1 MTPLQHA
8 DPVSLFLV
16 LLALAA
22 LPFAAMVV
30 TSYTKIAIVLGLL
43 RNAIG
48 VQQVPPNMVLNGV
61 AIIISC
67 YIMAPVFIDAS
78 KGIGVGGAGGGGGA
92 GIATGSST
100 QTIMQAAD
108 AAREPF
114 RRFLEKHAEEREKQF
129 FLKSAA
135 IIWPTDQA
143 AALKKDDLIVLA
155 PAFLLS
161 ELTAAFRIGFL
172 LYLAFIVIDIVI
184 ANVLLAMGLS
194 QVTPSNVAI
203 PFKLLLF
210 VTLDGWS
217 RLVHGLV
224 LTYR

>member
-1 MTPLQHA
+1 MTPLPSA

-16 LLALAA
+16 LAA
-22 LPFAAMVV
+22 MAVLPFAAMVV
-30 TSYTKIAIVLGLL
+30 TSYTKIAVVLGLL

-61 AIIISC
+61 AMIVSC
-67 YIMAPVFIDAS
+67 YVMAPVLMEAS
-78 KGIGVGGAGGGGGA
+78 EQMRTVSPGTVQSNAQQIIG
-92 GIATGSST
+92 
-100 QTIMQAAD
+100 AAD
-108 AAREPF
+108 AAREPL
-114 RRFLEKHAEEREKQF
+114 RRFLEKHADSAEKAF

-135 IIWPTDQA
+135 AIWPPERA
-143 AALKKDDLIVLA
+143 AQLKKDDLLVLA
-155 PAFLLS
+155 PAFLLT

-172 LYLAFIVIDIVI
+172 LYLAFIVIDLVI

-194 QVTPSNVAI
+194 QVTPTNVAI

-210 VTLDGWS
+210 VVLDGWS
-217 RLVHGLV
+217 KLIHGLV

>member
-1 MTPLQHA
+1 MSPLQHA
-8 DPVSLFLV
+8 DPVALFLV

-30 TSYTKIAIVLGLL
+30 TSYTKISIVLGLL

-67 YIMAPVFIDAS
+67 YIMAPVFIEATKGMSAAS
-78 KGIGVGGAGGGGGA
+78 AG
-92 GIATGSST
+92 GSST
-100 QTIMQAAD
+100 QTLMEAAD
-108 AAREPF
+108 SAREPF
-114 RRFLEKHAEEREKQF
+114 RKFLDKHAEEREKQF

-135 IIWPTDQA
+135 IIWPADKA

>member
-1 MTPLQHA
+1 MTPLNQV

-16 LLALAA
+16 LMALAA

-67 YIMAPVFIDAS
+67 YIMAPVFIEAS
-78 KGIGVGGAGGGGGA
+78 KGLSVGN
-92 GIATGSST
+92 GSSSA
-100 QTIMQAAD
+100 QTLMQAAD

-114 RRFLEKHAEEREKQF
+114 RKFLDKHAEEREKQF
-129 FLKSAA
+129 FLKSAGLV
-135 IIWPTDQA
+135 WPADEA
-143 AALKKDDLIVLA
+143 AKLKKSDLMVLA
-155 PAFLLS
+155 PSFLLS

-172 LYLAFIVIDIVI
+172 LYLGFIVVDMVI

-194 QVTPSNVAI
+194 QVTPTNVAI